1 MRCVRIL
8 SRIAA
13 PLSWILARI
22 LFTSFGSYGD
32 LYPYIAIGIQLQK
45 LCHRVTL
52 ATSAGYREKVE
63 SEGLGFVPVRPNVS
77 LEDREMKRLFFD
89 RRRGSER
96 VIRAIAELVRE
107 SYEDTLNA
115 ASDADVI
122 VTHPIAL
129 AAVAVA
135 EKRRLPWISSVLA
148 PISFLSAYDP
158 PAPPLAPWIISLR
171 HFGPGVMRIIWNLAK
186 RSSRNW
192 IRPVIELRQEL
203 GLPTG
208 SNPIFE
214 GSHAPGLV
222 LALFSS
228 ILAAPQPDWPKQTL
242 IAGFPFYDGPEKVLP
257 VELEAF
263 LQSGPPPVVFTLG
276 SSAVGAAG
284 NFYSES
290 LKAVNRLR
298 VRAVFLTGSHTQT
311 LEESISSDVFV
322 WPAAPHALL
331 FARASAIVHQG
342 GVGTTAQAMRSGRP
356 MLVVPFAH
364 DQFDNAERVRRLG
377 MAKVVPRSRYRASTA
392 AAKLKSLL
400 ENASYRQAA
409 LDVSNIVQAE
419 CGSAVAA
426 QAIDEYARRPRYNC
440 LEL

>member
-1 MRCVRIL
+1 
-8 SRIAA
+8 
-13 PLSWILARI
+13 LARV
-22 LFTSFGSYGD
+22 LFTTFGSYGD
-32 LYPYIAIGIQLQK
+32 LYPYIAIGIELQK
-45 LCHRVTL
+45 LGHQVTL

-77 LEDREMKRLFFD
+77 LEDRDMMRLFFD
-89 RRRGSER
+89 QRRGTER
-96 VIRAIAELVRE
+96 VIRAIAEVVRE
-107 SYEDTLNA
+107 SYEDILDA
-115 ASDADVI
+115 ASDADVV

-135 EKRRLPWISSVLA
+135 EKRSLPWISSVLS
-148 PISFLSAYDP
+148 PISFLSAHDP
-158 PAPPLAPWIISLR
+158 PVPPLAPWITGLR
-171 HFGPGVMRIIWNLAK
+171 RFPPGFVRAIWNFGK
-186 RSSRNW
+186 RSSRSW
-192 IRPVIELRQEL
+192 VRPVIELRQEL
-203 GLPTG
+203 GLATG
-208 SNPIFE
+208 PNPLFE

-228 ILAAPQPDWPKQTL
+228 ILAAPQPDWPKQTR
-242 IAGFPFYDGPEKVLP
+242 ITGFPFYDGPEKVLP
-257 VELEAF
+257 VELQAF

-284 NFYSES
+284 SFYSES

-298 VRAVFLTGSHTQT
+298 VRAVLLTGPHTQT

-322 WPAAPHALL
+322 WPAAPHAQL

-377 MAKVVPRSRYRASTA
+377 VAKVVPRSKYSARTA
-392 AAKLKSLL
+392 AAKVKSLL
-400 ENASYRQAA
+400 ENPSYRQAA
-409 LDVSNIVQAE
+409 LNASNIVQAE
-419 CGSAVAA
+419 HGSAVAA
-426 QAIDEYARRPRYNC
+426 RAIDEYARRP
-440 LEL
+440 